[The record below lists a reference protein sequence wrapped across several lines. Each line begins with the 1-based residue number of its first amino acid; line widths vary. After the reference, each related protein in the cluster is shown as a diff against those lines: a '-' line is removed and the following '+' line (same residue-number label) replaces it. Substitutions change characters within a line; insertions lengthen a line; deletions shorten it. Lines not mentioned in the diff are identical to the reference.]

1 MNTEFSLDMESRNRI
16 LKAFEDLIKEAWDNS
31 EEHGFHKSYD
41 ELQEALSGDLQADM
55 RRTSVLAKLGLIASE
70 VGEAVSAV
78 QHDDKTELAFELAD
92 VIIRILD
99 LCGSEYINLGPVLL
113 KKMQTNRKRPYM
125 HGKKC

>member
-70 VGEAVSAV
+70 VGEAVRAI
-78 QHDDKTELAFELAD
+78 QHGDESEFQFELAD
-92 VIIRILD
+92 ILIRVFD
-99 LCGSEYINLGPVLL
+99 LAGAEYIQLGPVVLR
-113 KKMQTNRKRPYM
+113 KMQTNRKRPYL